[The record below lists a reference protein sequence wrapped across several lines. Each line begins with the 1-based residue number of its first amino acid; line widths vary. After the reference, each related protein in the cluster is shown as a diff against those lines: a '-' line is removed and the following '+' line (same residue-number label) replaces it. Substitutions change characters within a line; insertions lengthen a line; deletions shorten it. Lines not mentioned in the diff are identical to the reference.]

1 MQKDL
6 KTQND
11 DDFEKLLQDFIDGA
25 LDSTEDDDGLETSDN
40 LNEPKEGELPFPKEM
55 DDRVAQLKLNDNQE
69 KHKCMDDIASVEL
82 KLMSDAA
89 NYSDAAMRVILKGKP
104 GASLRPHRFSCYFYT
119 ADYYPVCEGEQV
131 EKIRNGRR
139 RELILNIPCD
149 WIWIPGKYIL
159 MIGWS
164 VSHAYRLLPR
174 RTTGSYLGISEKPWT
189 YLVRKYAC
197 FLSPMR
203 QRELD
208 LRVAHTWCFPN
219 ETSCYP

>member
-1 MQKDL
+1 MFFILNLFCMQKDL

-104 GASLRPHRFSCYFYT
+104 GASLRPNRW
-119 ADYYPVCEGEQV
+119 
-131 EKIRNGRR
+131 RR
-139 RELILNIPCD
+139 SETVVA
-149 WIWIPGKYIL
+149 
-159 MIGWS
+159 
-164 VSHAYRLLPR
+164 VS
-174 RTTGSYLGISEKPWT
+174 
-189 YLVRKYAC
+189 
-197 FLSPMR
+197 
-203 QRELD
+203 
-208 LRVAHTWCFPN
+208 
-219 ETSCYP
+219 